1 MKNILVVFTGGTIG
15 STAAEGTI
23 NTSSAAPFK
32 LIRQFQEHYQ
42 NQQQI
47 HFSTIQ
53 PLQILS
59 ENLAPCVWQ
68 TLIAAIEAQ
77 QTDQYDGIIITH
89 GTDTLAY
96 TAAALSFYFN
106 ALKIPMLLVSSD
118 YPLADPRANGLENF
132 ICAVEFILQKCQAGI
147 FVPYRNQQQTIQV
160 HRGSHLTCSLQ
171 LTGDFFSV
179 QGKGFM
185 QFENQKFS
193 LLNPSSKPILSK
205 NCKKLPLL
213 LERAG
218 VRRLK
223 STPYISPHPNLL
235 PPEKEQQHLY
245 RYLCPRGEET
255 RINIPQLKAN
265 FSERILMI
273 KPYPGLNYAHFNLEN
288 VDAVLHDLYHSGT
301 ACASTQWGENYSLQE
316 FIKRCGAQNIKV
328 YLAPAIKSA
337 NAYQSTRA
345 LIEQGAEMIWNMS
358 IEAAYVK
365 LILAYGNFSDEQQI
379 MAFIEMDIAGEHL

>member
-15 STAAEGTI
+15 STAFEGTI
-23 NTSSAAPFK
+23 ETSSTAPFK
-32 LIRQFQEHYQ
+32 LLQQFQQHYI
-42 NQQQI
+42 NHQQI

-77 QTDQYDGIIITH
+77 QPEQYDGIVITH

-106 ALKIPMLLVSSD
+106 ALKIPMLLVASD
-118 YPLADPRANGLENF
+118 YPLDDTRANGLENF
-132 ICAVEFILQKCQAGI
+132 ICAVEFILQNIQVGV
-147 FVPYRNQQQTIQV
+147 FVPYRNQQQLTQV
-160 HRGSHLTCSLQ
+160 HRGARLACSLQ
-171 LTGDFFSV
+171 LSGDFFSV
-179 QGKGFM
+179 QGKSFM
-185 QFENQKFS
+185 QFESRQFS
-193 LLNPSSKPILSK
+193 LLNPSP
-205 NCKKLPLL
+205 
-213 LERAG
+213 
-218 VRRLK
+218 K
-223 STPYISPHPNLL
+223 STLPIESPL
-235 PPEKEQQHLY
+235 PEGQIRQE
-245 RYLCPRGEET
+245 RIWSRGERPQGSGQDSPET
-255 RINIPQLKAN
+255 LGWERGVTQTKIAHLKAD

-301 ACASTQWGENYSLQE
+301 ACASLQWGKNYSLLE
-316 FIKRCGAQNIKV
+316 FIKRCREQDINV
-328 YLAPAIKSA
+328 YLSPAIKSA
-337 NAYQSTRA
+337 DAYQSTRA

-365 LILAYGNFSDEQQI
+365 LMLAYGNLSDEQQI
-379 MAFIEMDIAGEHL
+379 MAFIDRDIAGEHV